1 MSGHDSG
8 ALIVYDGDC
17 IFCQN
22 YVKLVRL
29 RENVGKVELLDAR
42 SADPRVVGFQQQGYD
57 LNQGMLFVHQGKV
70 HHGSDAVHMMAL
82 LSLSSGILGQL
93 NRRLLSHP
101 RIAAAVY
108 PFLKAGRRVT
118 LFLRRR
124 TAIPGPEEK
133 RGTDSGG

>member
-1 MSGHDSG
+1 MNLTQDDG

-29 RENVGKVELLDAR
+29 RDMVGKVELLDAR
-42 SADPRVVGFQQQGYD
+42 SDDPRVRDFQRQGYD
-57 LNQGMLFVHQGKV
+57 LNEGMLFVHRGRV

-82 LSLSSGILGQL
+82 LSSSSDSLNRL
-93 NRRLLSHP
+93 NRRLLSNP
-101 RIAAAVY
+101 KVAKEIY
-108 PFLKAGRRVT
+108 PALKLGRRAT

-124 TAIPGPEEK
+124 SLIPQGS
-133 RGTDSGG
+133 DID

>member
-1 MSGHDSG
+1 MNLTQDDG

-29 RENVGKVELLDAR
+29 RDMVGKVELLDAR
-42 SADPRVVGFQQQGYD
+42 SDDPRVRDFQRQGYD
-57 LNQGMLFVHQGKV
+57 LNEGMLFVHRGRV

-82 LSLSSGILGQL
+82 LSSSSDSLNRL
-93 NRRLLSHP
+93 NRRLLSNP
-101 RIAAAVY
+101 KVAKAIY
-108 PFLKAGRRVT
+108 PALKLGRRAT

-124 TAIPGPEEK
+124 SLIPQGS
-133 RGTDSGG
+133 DID

>member
-1 MSGHDSG
+1 MNLAQDEG

-29 RENVGKVELLDAR
+29 RDMVGKVELLDAR
-42 SADPRVVGFQQQGYD
+42 SDDPRVRDFQRQGYD
-57 LNQGMLFVHQGKV
+57 LNEGMLFVHRGRV

-82 LSLSSGILGQL
+82 LSSSSDSLNRL
-93 NRRLLSHP
+93 NRRLLSNP
-101 RIAAAVY
+101 KVAKAIY
-108 PFLKAGRRVT
+108 PALKLGRRAT

-124 TAIPGPEEK
+124 SLIPQGS
-133 RGTDSGG
+133 DID

>member
-1 MSGHDSG
+1 MNLAQDDG

-29 RENVGKVELLDAR
+29 RDMVGKVELLDAR
-42 SADPRVVGFQQQGYD
+42 SDDPRVRDFQRQGYD
-57 LNQGMLFVHQGKV
+57 LNEGMLFVHRGRV

-82 LSLSSGILGQL
+82 LSSSSDSLNRL
-93 NRRLLSHP
+93 NRRLLSIP
-101 RIAAAVY
+101 KVAKAIY
-108 PFLKAGRRVT
+108 PALKLGRRAT

-124 TAIPGPEEK
+124 SLIPQGS
-133 RGTDSGG
+133 DID